1 MGKTIADLKQIQKEV
16 HERNELYKI
25 AKRFENIITHY
36 GCGTMELDRPDKVYF
51 ANDFSNEILSLF
63 AHIKELLTKYEG

>member
-1 MGKTIADLKQIQKEV
+1 MGKTIADLTQIRKEV

-36 GCGTMELDRPDKVYF
+36 GCGTMELNNPDKVFF
-51 ANDFSNEILSLF
+51 ANGFSNEILSLF
-63 AHIKELLTKYEG
+63 AHTKEVLDKCRR